1 MSDSFLTNLFGGNK
15 ASMTCKDMSVLFDKR
30 HDSVKRTIK
39 TLVSRGVIELPHSV
53 VIPTATKPVE
63 IFVFKGNQGK
73 RDSLIVAA
81 QISPEFT
88 ASIVDRWIYLENEVK
103 SLTEQLEAIQRKDNN
118 DALAGSFHGYGLN
131 ERKLNKKENHDIEQD
146 ILARMQPF
154 ITNLTL
160 H

>member
-1 MSDSFLTNLFGGNK
+1 MSNLFLRNLYGSDN
-15 ASMTCKDMSVLFDKR
+15 ASMTCKDMSSLFDKR

-39 TLVSRGVIELPHSV
+39 NLVSRGVIELPHSV

-81 QISPEFT
+81 QLSPEFT
-88 ASIVDRWIYLENEVK
+88 ASIVDRWIYLENEVQ
-103 SLTEQLEAIQRKDNN
+103 SLTAQLEAIQNKENADFEV
-118 DALAGSFHGYGLN
+118 GSFHGYGLN
-131 ERKLNKKENHDIEQD
+131 QRKQNKKENKETEKS
-146 ILARMQPF
+146 ILDKMQPL
-154 ITNLTL
+154 ITNLSL